1 MSSLLNLGSATI
13 LMASSCDD
21 YSGAQEI
28 NCNVTG
34 YFCYMTSYNNIT
46 VSYDGFF
53 KKTTTC
59 ENVTTS
65 ELCPQGFY
73 CPNTTELYACPAGS
87 YCGAGSSHHY
97 PCLFGSAA
105 CPVGELSAPQG
116 GILFV
121 ILFGILC
128 SMLFIMHRVAIWKIR
143 RSQQKGTVN
152 LTKEEKKQLK
162 KNRSARMI
170 ESDQARVL
178 KRYANI
184 RRRYHIES
192 LNLSCLQFE
201 NVQLERFNPNQVI
214 GMGHIGDLEC
224 SYWRVQVCDG

>member
-1 MSSLLNLGSATI
+1 
-13 LMASSCDD
+13 
-21 YSGAQEI
+21 
-28 NCNVTG
+28 
-34 YFCYMTSYNNIT
+34 
-46 VSYDGFF
+46 
-53 KKTTTC
+53 
-59 ENVTTS
+59 
-65 ELCPQGFY
+65 
-73 CPNTTELYACPAGS
+73 
-87 YCGAGSSHHY
+87 
-97 PCLFGSAA
+97 
-105 CPVGELSAPQG
+105 
-116 GILFV
+116 
-121 ILFGILC
+121 
-128 SMLFIMHRVAIWKIR
+128 MLFIMHRVAIWKIR